1 MGVMNKVIKLGLLS
15 AALLGT
21 IVANASDKLNVKV
34 ASKASKMLSISLTE
48 VANSETLHIKD
59 LQGQILFSET
69 LAKTDIYTKIFN
81 FSTLPEGLYFVES
94 RSEEKIQVT
103 PVLVNIDSVTLIDS
117 GVKTFTA
124 PKITLEEGVVNVF
137 VHNENK
143 VPVSILV
150 YDEQGALLSEA
161 ENNTNTLVLG
171 HYNIN
176 NLHSKKIIVSISEG
190 DYNFVEEI
198 KL

>member
-1 MGVMNKVIKLGLLS
+1 MNKVIKLGLLS
-15 AALLGT
+15 AALLAT
-21 IVANASDKLNVKV
+21 VVANASDKLNVKV

-59 LQGQILFSET
+59 FQGQILFSET
-69 LAKTDIYTKIFN
+69 LAKTDVYTKIFS

-103 PVLVNIDSVTLIDS
+103 PVVVNMNSVDLVDRAA
-117 GVKTFTA
+117 KTFTA

-150 YDEQGALLSEA
+150 YDEQGLLLSEA

-171 HYNIN
+171 HYNTS
-176 NLHSKKIIVSISEG
+176 NLHTEKIIVSISEG
-190 DYNFVEEI
+190 DYNFIEEI